1 VTTTSSF
8 LDEAPALDE
17 DLMALES
24 LQGEP
29 PTPDQ
34 SPPPAPTPQQG
45 STPSSTASTAAT
57 DIPPWKRMMTTSFGI
72 DPDASDD
79 DDEDRPHKRRTQTGD
94 LSSMGAYEDFIADH
108 WSPGETSM
116 EVAIFRG
123 EPETMRGH
131 NDARFDVCFHVN
143 NEPIEGDVLVEK
155 LRSEYGGGL
164 FRLRFFEEKAGRQP
178 FTAIKKSFVISV
190 EEDPIFKARLG
201 KHLTQMEEKRLDTKR
216 TIERERMEFS
226 AQDRMINLLE
236 QQRREA
242 VEEMRRLRDGGQ
254 GTQYQEML
262 LKLISEQLN
271 NERENARRAKEEAKM
286 TENVWMNLLNE
297 TAKERE
303 ESQQRIMQTAMS
315 SQERMF
321 ELLSKQDNGTSPIM
335 LMMMQQ
341 RQEEAER
348 RKEEREREALR
359 QKEEAERR
367 REERERERLA
377 QQQQMALLMQMMQQQ
392 SQAQQQSLQLM
403 LAMQGNDKNDS
414 FAKIA
419 TVLAGSPVVAKLLD
433 KPANAGNEMMQ
444 ILLPLM
450 TNDKQNAE
458 KRAQMLEQ
466 RMMEVL
472 EKKNDPKQ
480 GMMELIQMMQVMQ
493 GMQKMMNPQP
503 VVPEK
508 DEDEEDSA
516 TTPPAWMGAA
526 GDLAEKF
533 GLGRVAEA
541 VASSLLS
548 RAAAPAQPAAA
559 APPPEPRAP
568 RVAPLAPPIPQPQLP
583 PSPVVPQALPAPQVY
598 PEQPPQMQ
606 PQPVQSA
613 PPQAPQPAQNQGNK
627 KMTPEERNELLN
639 SPPPDAAK
647 DLFNE
652 IEKAMSANP
661 QVSPF
666 DFSKSRSFAEKMVL
680 RAILPKD
687 MAVEYVRKHATDKPS
702 IQSMEGLQWL
712 KDLVNAIY

>member
-1 VTTTSSF
+1 
-8 LDEAPALDE
+8 
-17 DLMALES
+17 MALES
-24 LQGEP
+24 LQAEP
-29 PTPDQ
+29 SSSNQETYAP
-34 SPPPAPTPQQG
+34 PTPQQG
-45 STPSSTASTAAT
+45 SAPTSPASAPAN
-57 DIPPWKRMMTTSFGI
+57 DVPPWKRMMTSFGV
-72 DPDASDD
+72 DPDATDD

-108 WSPGETSM
+108 WMPGETSM

-123 EPETMRGH
+123 EPESMRGH

-178 FTAIKKSFVISV
+178 FTAIKRSFVIAV

-242 VEEMRRLRDGGQ
+242 VDEMRRLRDGGQ

-262 LKLISEQLN
+262 LKLIAEQLN

-359 QKEEAERR
+359 QKEDAERR
-367 REERERERLA
+367 REERERERVA

-508 DEDEEDSA
+508 DEDDEDSA

-548 RAAAPAQPAAA
+548 RATAPAQPAAT

-568 RVAPLAPPIPQPQLP
+568 RVAPLAPMAPQLP
-583 PSPVVPQALPAPQVY
+583 PSPVIPQALPAPQVY
-598 PEQPPQMQ
+598 PEQPPMVQ
-606 PQPVQSA
+606 PQPMQPA

-627 KMTPEERNELLN
+627 KMTPEEKNELLN
-639 SPPPDAAK
+639 SPPPEQAK

-652 IEKAMSANP
+652 IEKAMATNP
-661 QVSPF
+661 QTSPS
-666 DFSKSRSFAEKMVL
+666 DFSKSRSLAEKLVL
-680 RAILPKD
+680 RALLPKD
-687 MAVEYVRKHATDKPS
+687 MAVEYVRHHAKDKPN

-712 KDLVNAIY
+712 RDLVNFIY